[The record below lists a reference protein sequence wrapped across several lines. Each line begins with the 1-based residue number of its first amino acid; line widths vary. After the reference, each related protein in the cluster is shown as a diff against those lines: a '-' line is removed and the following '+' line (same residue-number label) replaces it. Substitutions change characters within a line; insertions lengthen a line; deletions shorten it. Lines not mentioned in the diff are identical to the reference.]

1 MSIRRVPS
9 LVNFMTTGNFTW
21 YDTRNVTG
29 TTLRDRGPGAFNA
42 TLSTTIPQVPGP
54 YAGMLGLSFASAPTM
69 VCPTGYTTGDFS
81 ISYWVYFINK
91 ANSGGTS
98 TYQYIVTGG
107 RLQVHQYFGNAN
119 IAYNSG
125 GTVAFSQT
133 GGVWTHLTYVYTT
146 SGTTNITVFQNGIQ
160 VASANT
166 GINAAG
172 NFTFGQGSGLTFI
185 SYLADIRIVPFKL
198 TANQA
203 LLLYQSYLNGSW
215 ASTGNVGILR
225 LSNQFAAGQTITA
238 FAATGAVQTFVVP
251 GGVSSIRFFMWG
263 AGGNNQNQNGTI
275 VNSVGGGSGAYLDG
289 TIFVSPG
296 TTLYIIVGVNGG
308 TTLAQGGAG
317 ASTFSGSGGGFSGI
331 FTGSP
336 ASGNVIAIAGGG
348 GGSGVNGGGN
358 GGGGGYPSGG
368 GGTGN
373 NPGGGGSQSAGG
385 SLNGT
390 QLQGGATGAQG
401 GGGGGGWYGGGA
413 AVNQNNGGGG
423 GGGSSTYTA
432 AVISPVSING
442 NTGISTNGSNTPAP
456 NEASPYWSSPAG
468 RSAASGRVVLVYS
481 AAPAILRLQPFF
493 SPNALSG
500 LNLWLDAADSSTIT
514 TSGSSV
520 TQWRDKSS
528 SGYTFTQGNTSLSPK
543 YGLNTM
549 NGLNVITSQGSQYL
563 QITNWSQNFTTATF
577 FYVLQPTNSFSTWE
591 FIGVLM
597 SPQVTGTP
605 YIYIELFGL
614 TSPNLFTATFSSY
627 NNGGF
632 GGNLGSGSI
641 TGSTYLMTGLFRA
654 NTSTN
659 SANVNGTP
667 FGGYN
672 FTGTAN
678 FSSSASNVTL
688 YTAGYPGNSK
698 SGLYSE
704 IIMFNRVLSV
714 SEYQQ
719 VEGYLAWKWG
729 LQANLPSNHP
739 YRMRKP

>member
-1 MSIRRVPS
+1 MV
-9 LVNFMTTGNFTW
+9 
-21 YDTRNVTG
+21 
-29 TTLRDRGPGAFNA
+29 
-42 TLSTTIPQVPGP
+42 
-54 YAGMLGLSFASAPTM
+54 GLSFASAPTM

-160 VASANT
+160 VATANT

-185 SYLADIRIVPFKL
+185 SYLADIRIVPFRL

-203 LLLYQSYLNGSW
+203 LLLYQSYVNGSW

-368 GGTGN
+368 SGTGN
-373 NPGGGGSQSAGG
+373 SPGSGGSQSAGG

-432 AVISPVSING
+432 AVISPISING

-468 RSAASGRVVLVYS
+468 RSAASGRVVFVYS
-481 AAPAILRLQPFF
+481 AAPARIFFSSPTPTTTVTFGYTGANQTFVAPPGKLYAYVYMWGAGGSGINGNGGLTTGGAGAMVQGVLRLQGGQSYTILVGGGGTVSFGSTFGGGGAGAPFGGGTSGQGGGRSAIQLNSVDLVTAGGGGGGGYAF
-493 SPNALSG
+493 SPGGSATFSGTANAGADGTGGTGGGGGTQTSG
-500 LNLWLDAADSSTIT
+500 GAGGTPYTGGTGTLGQGGAGGGNWAYGGGGGGGYYGGGGGSGS
-514 TSGSSV
+514 TSGSQRGGGGGGGSSYTANLQLIPGQSV
-520 TQWRDKSS
+520 LGFNSS
-528 SGYTFTQGNTSLSPK
+528 DGNAAPNTSSP
-543 YGLNTM
+543 YYSGVIGRGGTTASTNGG
-549 NGLNVITSQGSQYL
+549 NGLVVIVY
-563 QITNWSQNFTTATF
+563 
-577 FYVLQPTNSFSTWE
+577 
-591 FIGVLM
+591 
-597 SPQVTGTP
+597 
-605 YIYIELFGL
+605 
-614 TSPNLFTATFSSY
+614 
-627 NNGGF
+627 
-632 GGNLGSGSI
+632 
-641 TGSTYLMTGLFRA
+641 
-654 NTSTN
+654 
-659 SANVNGTP
+659 
-667 FGGYN
+667 
-672 FTGTAN
+672 
-678 FSSSASNVTL
+678 
-688 YTAGYPGNSK
+688 
-698 SGLYSE
+698 
-704 IIMFNRVLSV
+704 
-714 SEYQQ
+714 
-719 VEGYLAWKWG
+719 
-729 LQANLPSNHP
+729 
-739 YRMRKP
+739 